1 MLHAARVARGQADVV
16 LGCDLMVCAGPD
28 ALATM
33 TRERTHAI
41 INTDVAPTGTF
52 TRDAD
57 WQAKPE
63 QLLERVRQGTAE
75 VCDLEATRLATALM
89 GDAVA
94 TNVFVLGYAWQ
105 KGWIPLEEASLMQAI
120 QINGAAVA
128 MNRTAFAWGR
138 QAALDLGKVRAAA
151 GLKTESVILL
161 TPQRLPSL
169 DQLVED
175 RSRRLAEWQNAAY
188 ADKYATFVREIARTE
203 FMRTGTDRFSRE
215 VAVSLY
221 KLMAYK
227 DEYEVA
233 RLHTETGFLEG
244 LKDRFDGNFS
254 PRFHMA
260 PPLFAK
266 KDDHGHLIKKSYGP
280 WMVTAMRWL
289 AKGRVL
295 RGTVLDPFGYTAER
309 RAERAAAADFQALIQ
324 KISSELDVR
333 RQTVALELARLP
345 QTVRGFGHV
354 KERNAEA
361 ARAKQA
367 ELLNRWEQEGQAPA
381 QKAA

>member
-1 MLHAARVARGQADVV
+1 
-16 LGCDLMVCAGPD
+16 
-28 ALATM
+28 
-33 TRERTHAI
+33 
-41 INTDVAPTGTF
+41 
-52 TRDAD
+52 
-57 WQAKPE
+57 
-63 QLLERVRQGTAE
+63 
-75 VCDLEATRLATALM
+75 
-89 GDAVA
+89 VA